1 MAGRGDRQQL
11 GQPLRDAE
19 NERLPVREPSSLLAD
34 PQRRQQESGADERAR
49 CHVDGTARAP
59 ARRGDL
65 FGRGAH
71 REELS
76 HGSPRCRVW
85 TNPPIHQFE
94 TGPLLLRCCP
104 AASILG
110 GSRHPTV
117 EGEMTCEKD
126 AHTRAWRAGS
136 RCGGS
141 RRDRPSGRATSP
153 SSSQSP
159 YLLRSQP
166 GIVTKSILTVGDSV
180 NTKPDGVSPY
190 RMVGI
195 PDGLGAYDNGDGT
208 FTVLM
213 NHELGQKRSL
223 FAYLTDVLT
232 ASLRGDP
239 IPALA

>member
-1 MAGRGDRQQL
+1 
-11 GQPLRDAE
+11 
-19 NERLPVREPSSLLAD
+19 
-34 PQRRQQESGADERAR
+34 
-49 CHVDGTARAP
+49 
-59 ARRGDL
+59 
-65 FGRGAH
+65 
-71 REELS
+71 
-76 HGSPRCRVW
+76 
-85 TNPPIHQFE
+85 
-94 TGPLLLRCCP
+94 
-104 AASILG
+104 
-110 GSRHPTV
+110 
-117 EGEMTCEKD
+117 MTCEKD

-141 RRDRPSGRATSP
+141 RRDRRSGRANRP
-153 SSSQSP
+153 RQ
-159 YLLRSQP
+159 LAVAVLAALAAGDRDE
-166 GIVTKSILTVGDSV
+166 ILTVGDSV
-180 NTKPDGVSPY
+180 NTKLDGVSPY